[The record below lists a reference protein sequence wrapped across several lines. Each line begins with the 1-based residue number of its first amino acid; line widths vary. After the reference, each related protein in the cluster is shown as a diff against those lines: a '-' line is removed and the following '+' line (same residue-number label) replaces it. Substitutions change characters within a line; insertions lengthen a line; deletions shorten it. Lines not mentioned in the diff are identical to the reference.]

1 MFSLMA
7 NCCNWMKRWRE
18 PARKVTLVMVGLDN
32 AGKTATVRGIQGES
46 PEDVAPTVGFSKVDL
61 KQGKFEVTIFDLG
74 GGKRI
79 RGIWKNYY
87 SESYGVV
94 FVVDSSDVQRIQETR
109 DTMAEVLRHPRIAG
123 KPVLVLANKQDREG
137 ALAEADI
144 IENLSLEK
152 LVNENKCLC
161 QIEPCSAVLGYGKKV
176 DKSIKNGLNWL
187 LNNIAKDY
195 EAITERVQKDTA
207 EQRAMEEQEKKER
220 AERVRRIREERDR
233 LEKEEAEQEGRPIQV
248 EEPNDGNMPSPFQ
261 PIITV
266 ISENEDKQKMEMK
279 RLHETQEGG
288 ANRPRGGEEEEEED
302 EDEEEEEPDSERQTP
317 ESIGTASGDQ
327 TKKKTRKLRLKRKH
341 RVDPLR
347 TEEGAPESPT
357 PPPPPPV
364 GWATP
369 KVSRLPKL
377 EPLMDTRRSV
387 RAV

>member
-7 NCCNWMKRWRE
+7 NCCNWLKRWRQ
-18 PARKVTLVMVGLDN
+18 PARKITLVMVGLDN

-123 KPVLVLANKQDREG
+123 KPVLVLANKQDRDG

-161 QIEPCSAVLGYGKKV
+161 QIEPCSAVLGRGKKG
-176 DKSIKNGLNWL
+176 DKSIRNGLNWL

-195 EAITERVQKDTA
+195 EAISERVRKDTA
-207 EQRAMEEQEKKER
+207 EQRAQEEQEKKER
-220 AERVRRIREERDR
+220 QERVRRIREERDR
-233 LEKEEAEQEGRPIQV
+233 QEREEAEREGRTLQ
-248 EEPNDGNMPSPFQ
+248 EEEETDDVPSPFQ
-261 PIITV
+261 PIGNV
-266 ISENEDKQKMEMK
+266 INENEDKLKK
-279 RLHETQEGG
+279 RQTGGQGGG
-288 ANRPRGGEEEEEED
+288 ANDASEGRQEEEEEE
-302 EDEEEEEPDSERQTP
+302 EEEDSERQTP
-317 ESIGTASGDQ
+317 ESSAVSVEQ
-327 TKKKTRKLRLKRKH
+327 TKKKTSKLRLKRKH

-347 TEEGAPESPT
+347 TEETAGPESPT
-357 PPPPPPV
+357 PPPLPEFFGKPLPPV
-364 GWATP
+364 ANRQQRP
-369 KVSRLPKL
+369 NS
-377 EPLMDTRRSV
+377 DTHDVIS
-387 RAV
+387 